1 MMRRSLYLVV
11 AGLALAVLVVPVKAS
26 DPMGAY
32 CLVEKVVYEPADRP
46 DRVQVWGA
54 CAVALPQ
61 PGGQF
66 KAPARGYFYY
76 SIPTGKE
83 DAARAEWA
91 DLKAV
96 AGKGEA
102 VGFGD
107 RYNGAIGR
115 FRPMTETVAKPDPYP
130 LNIGVVKL
138 GKYGPLPADLLES
151 LRKAASG
158 K

>member
-1 MMRRSLYLVV
+1 MMRRSYSLVL
-11 AGLALAVLVVPVKAS
+11 AGLGLAVLVAPVKAS
-26 DPMGAY
+26 DPMGVY
-32 CLVEKVVYEPADRP
+32 CLVEKVVYEPADCP
-46 DRVQVWGA
+46 DRAQVWGA
-54 CAVALPQ
+54 CALAMPQ

-83 DAARAEWA
+83 DTVRAEWA
-91 DLKAV
+91 DLRAA

-102 VGFGD
+102 VGFGN
-107 RYNGAIGR
+107 RYSGGVGR
-115 FRPMTETVAKPDPYP
+115 FRPTTEAVAKPDPYP

-151 LRKAASG
+151 LRKAAAG

>member
-1 MMRRSLYLVV
+1 MMRRSRFLVL
-11 AGLALAVLVVPVKAS
+11 AGLALAVLVAPVKAS
-26 DPMGAY
+26 DPMGVY
-32 CLVEKVVYEPADRP
+32 CVVEKVVFEPADCP
-46 DRVQVWGA
+46 DRAQVWGA
-54 CAVALPQ
+54 CALALPQ

-66 KAPARGYFYY
+66 KPPARGYFYY

-83 DAARAEWA
+83 DAVRAEWA

-102 VGFGD
+102 VGFGS
-107 RYNGAIGR
+107 RYANTAGR
-115 FRPMTETVAKPDPYP
+115 FRPTTEAVAKPDPYP

-151 LRKAASG
+151 LRKAAG
-158 K
+158 VK

>member
-1 MMRRSLYLVV
+1 MKAFKPLCWVATVLLASAIVFASGPIGLY
-11 AGLALAVLVVPVKAS
+11 GI
-26 DPMGAY
+26 
-32 CLVEKVVYEPADRP
+32 VEKVVFEPADCP
-46 DRVQVWGA
+46 DRAQVWGA
-54 CAVALPQ
+54 CALALPQ

-66 KAPARGYFYY
+66 KPPAKGYFYY

-83 DAARAEWA
+83 DTVRAEWA

-102 VGFGD
+102 VGFGS
-107 RYNGAIGR
+107 RYAGSTGR
-115 FRPMTETVAKPDPYP
+115 FRPTTEAVAKPDAYP

-151 LRKAASG
+151 LRKAAG
-158 K
+158 VK

>member
-1 MMRRSLYLVV
+1 MMRRSRSLVL
-11 AGLALAVLVVPVKAS
+11 AGLALAVLVAPVRAS
-26 DPMGAY
+26 DPMGVY
-32 CLVEKVVYEPADRP
+32 CLVEKVVFEPADCP
-46 DRVQVWGA
+46 DRAQVWGA

-83 DAARAEWA
+83 DTVRAEWA

-102 VGFGD
+102 VGFGLAVRRRD
-107 RYNGAIGR
+107 RALPSDHRGGGQAR
-115 FRPMTETVAKPDPYP
+115 SLSAQHRCREAREVRP
-130 LNIGVVKL
+130 
-138 GKYGPLPADLLES
+138 
-151 LRKAASG
+151 ASR
-158 K
+158 

>member
-1 MMRRSLYLVV
+1 MMRRSRFLVL
-11 AGLALAVLVVPVKAS
+11 AGLALAVLVAPVKAS
-26 DPMGAY
+26 DPMGVY
-32 CLVEKVVYEPADRP
+32 CVVEKVVFEPADCP
-46 DRVQVWGA
+46 DRAQVWGA

-83 DAARAEWA
+83 DTVRAEWA

-102 VGFGD
+102 VGFGSRYRRRHRALPSDD
-107 RYNGAIGR
+107 RGR
-115 FRPMTETVAKPDPYP
+115 GQARSVSAQHRRREAREVR
-130 LNIGVVKL
+130 
-138 GKYGPLPADLLES
+138 S
-151 LRKAASG
+151 ASR
-158 K
+158 

>member
-1 MMRRSLYLVV
+1 MMRRRSSLVL
-11 AGLALAVLVVPVKAS
+11 AGLALAVLAAPLKAS
-26 DPMGAY
+26 DPMGVY
-32 CLVEKVVYEPADRP
+32 CVVEKVVFEPADCP
-46 DRVQVWGA
+46 DRAQVWGA

-66 KAPARGYFYY
+66 KPPARGYFYY
-76 SIPTGKE
+76 SVPTGKE
-83 DAARAEWA
+83 ETVRAEWA

-102 VGFGD
+102 VGFGS
-107 RYNGAIGR
+107 RYAGTLGR
-115 FRPMTETVAKPDPYP
+115 FRPTTEAVAKPDPYP

-151 LRKAASG
+151 LRKAAAG